1 MPIIQLMNHEK
12 FIDRIMDLDE
22 NIRYATIFDMDG
34 NQKVSRVR
42 KGIKPYLTTDETK
55 ETLETSANA
64 WKSRMKHYDKIGKGL
79 YVLAVYENLRRVTVP
94 LKDNYL
100 MLVTIDNKGGR
111 DIIDRIL
118 NQLYGDY
125 TKF

>member
-1 MPIIQLMNHEK
+1 MNHEK
-12 FIDRIMDLDE
+12 FIDRIMDLDK
-22 NIRYATIFDMDG
+22 NIRYATIFDIDG

-42 KGIKPYLTTDETK
+42 KGIKPYLTTDETR

-64 WKSRMKHYDKIGKGL
+64 WKSRMKHSDKIGKGL

-94 LKDNYL
+94 LKDNHL
-100 MLVTIDNKGGR
+100 MLVTIDNKGGK

-125 TKF
+125 TKY

>member
-1 MPIIQLMNHEK
+1 MNHEK

-42 KGIKPYLTTDETK
+42 SGVKPYLTTDETR
-55 ETLETSANA
+55 ETLETSTNA

-94 LKDNYL
+94 LKDNHL
-100 MLVTIDNKGGR
+100 MLVTIDNKGSR

-125 TKF
+125 TKY